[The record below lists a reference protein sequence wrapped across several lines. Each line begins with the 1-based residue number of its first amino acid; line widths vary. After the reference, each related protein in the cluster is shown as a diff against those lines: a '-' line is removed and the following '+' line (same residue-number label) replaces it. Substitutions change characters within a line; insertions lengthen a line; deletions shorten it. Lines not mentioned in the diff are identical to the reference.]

1 MASLRRPA
9 DSRVRLPDLHHPRE
23 NRFFCPPLQ
32 HSCFQSQMKL
42 GAAAAAKSLQS
53 CPTLCDPVD
62 SSPPGS
68 SIPGILQARILEW
81 VAISFS
87 KIGRVGFNIH
97 STENLSPSPN
107 SSYYISIYVCK
118 IKFLVRKLKQESRS
132 FGFQSCLHQC
142 FATVALGNLQET
154 ASLLRQLHH
163 TDKRMKETMSEKSL
177 RFLLN

>member
-1 MASLRRPA
+1 MLQYFARFLGDPPSGLSQSAALGGRRRGLSCGAVEARPPPTAVIKELRAQGVASLRRPA
-9 DSRVRLPDLHHPRE
+9 DSRVRLPDPHHPRE
-23 NRFFCPPLQ
+23 NRFFCRPLQ

-42 GAAAAAKSLQS
+42 GAAAAKSLQS

-68 SIPGILQARILEW
+68 SVPGILQTRVLEW

-107 SSYYISIYVCK
+107 SSYYISIYMCK
-118 IKFLVRKLKQESRS
+118 IKFW
-132 FGFQSCLHQC
+132 
-142 FATVALGNLQET
+142 
-154 ASLLRQLHH
+154 
-163 TDKRMKETMSEKSL
+163 
-177 RFLLN
+177 